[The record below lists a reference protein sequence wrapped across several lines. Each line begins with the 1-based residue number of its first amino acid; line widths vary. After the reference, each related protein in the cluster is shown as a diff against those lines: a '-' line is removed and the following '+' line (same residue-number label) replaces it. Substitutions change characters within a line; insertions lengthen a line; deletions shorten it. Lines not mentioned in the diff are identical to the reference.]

1 MSNRQW
7 DQYQPIAIRGIVY
20 SGVLTRA
27 EARDLKARL
36 YADRNGGKFVDLLND
51 TELIE
56 ELEAQG

>member
-1 MSNRQW
+1 MTRQW
-7 DQYQPIAIRGIVY
+7 DQYEPFAIRGIIR
-20 SGVLTRA
+20 SGVLTRF

-51 TELIE
+51 TDLIE